1 MQRHPSHSR
10 LLTALASAFAMCLS
24 FAGVAAADDTITLDG
39 KEIPRLAIPAVN
51 IDDQA
56 AVDAFF
62 SVFIAD
68 PVTDFRTVEA
78 AEASV
83 GLALPKPRR
92 LGKIAYVRPGI
103 GNIMFSPAWVYLLAQ
118 HYQTVVL
125 MYSNMTDPEPGATAV
140 RRVQELE
147 GVPIPASIRNKVKI
161 FAIGSPKFN
170 VISSLQQ
177 SDTTLEQLEILRTS
191 PMLDDKVLEV
201 PAWMFAHSQ
210 GMIDTILT
218 DERLRAAGL
227 ESFERIIGVAGAV
240 KGGRLIES
248 AIGPFLIDGAEA
260 VAGEQ
265 GRVAFELVGKT
276 ATVNVLADVLGIG
289 GPDFAVEFNLD
300 IELIKRTFAGFG
312 GVLDSSAPQGNA
324 RVALLDLTDIPD
336 GDGLV
341 KPNDGVEDFDSTTL
355 AQNNLLF
362 EQVDHILIIE
372 DPALLRAMLDVIVD
386 ALEAE

>member
-1 MQRHPSHSR
+1 MQWHPSHPR
-10 LLTALASAFAMCLS
+10 LLTALASAFALCLS
-24 FAGVAAADDTITLDG
+24 FAGMAAADDTITLDG

-161 FAIGSPKFN
+161 FAIGSPKLN
-170 VISSLQQ
+170 LISSLQQ

-191 PMLDDKVLEV
+191 PMLEDKVLEV
-201 PAWMFAHSQ
+201 PAWVFAHSQ

-362 EQVDHILIIE
+362 EQVDHIGIIE

>member
-1 MQRHPSHSR
+1 M
-10 LLTALASAFAMCLS
+10 
-24 FAGVAAADDTITLDG
+24 AAADDTITLDG

-191 PMLDDKVLEV
+191 PMLEDKVLEV
-201 PAWMFAHSQ
+201 PAWVFAHSQ

-227 ESFERIIGVAGAV
+227 EPFERIIGVAGAV

-276 ATVNVLADVLGIG
+276 ATVGVLADVLGIG

-341 KPNDGVEDFDSTTL
+341 KPNSSRSTTS
-355 AQNNLLF
+355 ASSRTRRSCA
-362 EQVDHILIIE
+362 
-372 DPALLRAMLDVIVD
+372 PCWT
-386 ALEAE
+386 